1 MNSFVNIH
9 SHSEYSPLDG
19 ISYVEDIV
27 KRAKELNY
35 SAVAIT
41 DHGEVG
47 GHLELEKYAKQYDI
61 KPIYGIETYMCEDR
75 FDKDKTKKRGEATG
89 HMVIIAMNNKGLEN
103 LWALSSLAYLEG
115 KYYDPRIDWD
125 LLQKYNEG
133 LIVTGGCLS
142 GWIGKDILT
151 NPKGALLNASRLQAI
166 FGDRFYLELHTYQ
179 NKTQEEWNHASV
191 ILAKRLSI
199 PLIVVNDSHY
209 TNSDDWYLHECLTA
223 VQMGKTMSDNNRFQY
238 GENQLSMLS
247 ESESRQRLNYLSD
260 DVVEEAI
267 NNTGII
273 AGLCNVEI
281 PRQGDMPLFFN
292 DKEMDADILQKNIK
306 IGFDNRIK
314 PHIAPDEVETYWK
327 RILYETDVIIDH
339 GFQGYFLIVQDIIHW
354 SKSNG
359 ILIGPGRGS
368 SGGSAVAWSL
378 GITEIDPIKHGL
390 YFERFLDV
398 GRVSLPDIDIDVPQD
413 QRHLVKEYLETKYG
427 KHSVASIGLFN
438 TMAHKQAIKD
448 LCRGLDIPIADANQI
463 SKIIDSKLNINGVML
478 KDLTWEQVKVHYA
491 TELIPW
497 IIKYPKLFELLPKTI
512 GHVRHHGVHAGGMVV
527 NKDSLIGKLPL
538 RFKAEK
544 NAEEISTQFD
554 MHGVEDLG
562 FVKIDL
568 LGIRTLST
576 LTEAMRLIKERHG
589 DVLEHFYDWSNNWE
603 KYYNDQNVWDNISSG
618 NDLGVFQLETSNLS
632 HLAKRFK
639 PRNIDD
645 LAALLSV
652 CRPGISRTIDEKTGM
667 NYLEL
672 YLQKRD
678 KKVPITYK
686 HPKLREMLSTTLGTF
701 VYQEQVMKAAV
712 EIAGYSLQE
721 ADRLRKIIGKSQS
734 DKMKEERTTFVNKS
748 VENGT
753 SADLANSIFDEME
766 KFGQYAF
773 NLSHALGY
781 SFITYWTAYLKTHYP
796 HEFMTALFRTNPD
809 GAPAYTKEARRLGI
823 SVLGPDINESGDKF
837 TLTKNNSIRYGLES
851 IKYISGITANS
862 IQQLQPFSSM
872 ADFINKVEKSKI
884 RINKS
889 SVYSMIS
896 VGTFD
901 SLHSDTINALRE
913 YLKEKHGWKETDYD
927 APHVNKVECELCHGS
942 LSKFNCLKVELNL
955 SNRAANELAN
965 LGSLVTINPLQGYTE
980 LIRQETTFA
989 GEDYMITG
997 EKVMVGG
1004 LLSEI
1009 KPLITKK
1016 GKNPGQKM
1024 AQIVLDLPED
1034 DSLFIEETDED
1045 GEITEVSSLQI
1056 VVFPSV
1062 YKMVADKLEQ
1072 GTPVLI
1078 KVEKLSS
1085 GLSLQNIWR
1094 LDLLKNNP

>member
-1 MNSFVNIH
+1 MWASLHN
-9 SHSEYSPLDG
+9 HSEYSALDG
-19 ISYVEDIV
+19 ISYIEDIV
-27 KRAKELNY
+27 KKAKELNY
-35 SAVAIT
+35 AAVSIT

-75 FDKDKTKKRGEATG
+75 FDKDKTKKRGESTG
-89 HMVIIAMNNKGLEN
+89 HLVLLAMNNVGIEN
-103 LWALSSLAYLEG
+103 LWKLSSLAYLEG

-125 LLQKYNEG
+125 LLEKYNEG
-133 LIVTGGCLS
+133 IIATSACMGG
-142 GWIGKDILT
+142 WVGKDILT
-151 NPKGALLNASRLQAI
+151 NPMEALKNASRLQAI
-166 FGDRFYLELHTYQ
+166 FGDRFYMELHTYQ
-179 NKTQEEWNHASV
+179 NKTQEEWNKASV
-191 ILAKRLSI
+191 VLAQRLAI
-199 PLIVVNDSHY
+199 PLIIVNDSHY
-209 TNSDDWYLHECLTA
+209 TNSEDWYLHECLTA
-223 VQMGKTMSDNNRFQY
+223 VQMGKTINDSSRFQY

-247 ESESRQRLNYLSD
+247 EAESRNRLNYLPD
-260 DVVEEAI
+260 DIVDEAV

-273 AGLCNVEI
+273 IELCNVEI
-281 PRQGDMPLFFN
+281 PRQHGMPLFFN
-292 DKEMDADILQKNIK
+292 NKEMDADELRQNIK

-314 PHIAPDEVETYWK
+314 PRIAPDEIDLYWN
-327 RILYETDVIIDH
+327 RIQYETSVIIDH
-339 GFQGYFLIVQDIIHW
+339 GFQGYFLIVQDIINW
-354 SKSNG
+354 SKNNG

-368 SGGSAVAWSL
+368 AAGSAVSWAL
-378 GITEIDPIKHGL
+378 GITELDPVKHEL

-413 QRHLVKEYLETKYG
+413 QRHLIKEYLETKYG
-427 KHSVASIGLFN
+427 KYTIASIGIFN

-463 SKIIDSKLNINGVML
+463 SNIIDSKLNINGVLL
-478 KDLTWEQVKVHYA
+478 KDLTWEQVKTYYA
-491 TELIPW
+491 TEFIPW
-497 IIKYPKLFELLPKTI
+497 IIKYPQLFKLLPKTI
-512 GHVRHHGVHAGGMVV
+512 GHIRHHGIHAAGMVV
-527 NKDSLIGKLPL
+527 NKSSLIGKLPL
-538 RFKAEK
+538 RLKSDKSNDEV
-544 NAEEISTQFD
+544 STQFD

-568 LGIRTLST
+568 LGLRTLST

-589 DVLEHFYDWSNNWE
+589 DVIDHFYDWSNNWE
-603 KYYNDQNVWDNISSG
+603 KYYNDKEVWDNISSG
-618 NDLGVFQLETSNLS
+618 NDLGIFQLETSNLS

-652 CRPGISRTIDEKTGM
+652 CRPGVSRTIDEKTGM

-678 KKVPITYK
+678 RKVPIVYK
-686 HPKLREMLSTTLGTF
+686 HPKLREILNTTLGTF
-701 VYQEQVMKAAV
+701 TYQEQVMRAAV

-721 ADRLRKIIGKSQS
+721 SDRLRKIIGKSQS
-734 DKMKEERTTFVNKS
+734 DKMKEEREIFVTKAIN
-748 VENGT
+748 NGV
-753 SADLANSIFDEME
+753 SSDLANSIFDEIE
-766 KFGQYAF
+766 KSGQYSF
-773 NLSHALGY
+773 NKSHALAY

-796 HEFMTALFRTNPD
+796 HEFMTALFMTNPD

-851 IKYISGITANS
+851 IRYISGVTANA
-862 IQQLQPFSSM
+862 IQQLQPFVSM
-872 ADFINKVEKSKI
+872 ADFVDKINKSKI

-896 VGTFD
+896 VGAFD
-901 SLHSDTINALRE
+901 SLSGDSVNALRE
-913 YLKEKHGWKETDYD
+913 YLREKHGWKDSDYD
-927 APHVNKVECELCHGS
+927 TPHIEKNECEICHGS
-942 LSKFNCLKVELNL
+942 LSRFDCLKIELNIA
-955 SNRAANELAN
+955 NRAANELAN

-980 LIRQETTFA
+980 LIRKETTFA

-997 EKVMVGG
+997 EKVIVGG
-1004 LLSEI
+1004 LLSQI

-1024 AQIVLDLPED
+1024 AQIILDLPED

-1045 GEITEVSSLQI
+1045 GEVSNVSSLQI
-1056 VVFPSV
+1056 VVFPSI
-1062 YKMVADKLEQ
+1062 YKLVEDKLEQ

-1085 GLSLQNIWR
+1085 GLALQNVWR
-1094 LDLLKNNP
+1094 LDLLKNT

>member
-1 MNSFVNIH
+1 MSSFFNCH

-35 SAVAIT
+35 CAVALT

-47 GHLELEKYAKQYDI
+47 GHLELEKYAKQYGI

-75 FDKDKTKKRGEATG
+75 FDKDKTKKRGESTG
-89 HMVIIAMNNKGLEN
+89 HMVILAMNDKGLEN

-115 KYYDPRIDWD
+115 KYYDPRIDWQ
-125 LLQKYNEG
+125 LLEKYNEG
-133 LIVTGGCLS
+133 LIVTGACMG

-151 NPKGALLNASRLQAI
+151 NPMQALTNAAKLQAI

-179 NKTQEEWNHASV
+179 DPTQEEWNKASV
-191 ILAKRLSI
+191 ILARRLSI

-209 TNSDDWYLHECLTA
+209 TNPEDWYLHECLTA
-223 VQMGKTMSDNNRFQY
+223 VQMGKTMNDKTRFQY
-238 GENQLSMLS
+238 GENQLGMLS
-247 ESESRQRLNYLSD
+247 EADSRQRLNYLPK

-267 NNTGII
+267 QNTGRI
-273 AGLCNVEI
+273 ADMCNASI
-281 PRQGDMPLFFN
+281 PRQHGMPLFYN
-292 DKEMDADILQKNIK
+292 DKEMDADILRRNIEV
-306 IGFDNRIK
+306 GFNLRIK
-314 PHIAPDEVETYWK
+314 PHISADEVDTYWQ
-327 RILYETDVIIDH
+327 RILYETEVIIDH
-339 GFQGYFLIVQDIIHW
+339 GFQGYFLIVQDIISW
-354 SKSNG
+354 SKTND

-368 SGGSAVAWSL
+368 VNGSAVAWSL

-390 YFERFLDV
+390 YFERFLDM
-398 GRVSLPDIDIDVPQD
+398 GRVSLPDIDIDVPKD

-427 KHSVASIGLFN
+427 KNSVASIGLFN

-463 SKIIDSKLNINGVML
+463 SKVISGINIDGVLL
-478 KDLTWEQVKVHYA
+478 KDLEWEQVLNHYA
-491 TELIPW
+491 DDFALW
-497 IIKYPKLFELLPKTI
+497 VAKYPKLFELLPKTV
-512 GHVRHHGVHAGGMVV
+512 GHIRHHGVHAGGMVV

-538 RFKAEK
+538 RFKTDK
-544 NAEEISTQFD
+544 GDEETSTQFD

-568 LGIRTLST
+568 LGLRTLST
-576 LTEAMRLIKERHG
+576 LTETMRLIKERHG
-589 DVLEHFYDWSNNWE
+589 DVLDDFYDWSNNWE
-603 KYYNDQNVWDNISSG
+603 KYYEDQRVWDDISSG
-618 NDLGVFQLETSNLS
+618 NNLGVFQLETFNLSNLS
-632 HLAKRFK
+632 KRFK
-639 PRNIDD
+639 PQSIDD

-652 CRPGISRTIDEKTGM
+652 CRPGISRTIDEKTGL

-672 YLQKRD
+672 YIQKRD
-678 KKVPITYK
+678 KKVPVTYK
-686 HPKLREMLSTTLGTF
+686 HPKLKEILGGTLGTL
-701 VYQEQVMKAAV
+701 VYQEQAMKIAV

-721 ADRLRKIIGKSQS
+721 ADKLRKIIGKSQS
-734 DKMKEERTTFVNKS
+734 DKMKEERETFVTKS

-753 SADLANSIFDEME
+753 KAELANSIFDEME

-781 SFITYWTAYLKTHYP
+781 SLITYWSAYLKTHYP

-809 GAPAYTKEARRLGI
+809 MAPAYTKEARRLGI
-823 SVLGPDINESGDKF
+823 SVLGPDINESGEKF
-837 TLTKNNSIRYGLES
+837 TLTNSNSIRYGLES
-851 IKYISGITANS
+851 IKFISGTTANL
-862 IQQLQPFSSM
+862 IEQLQPFSSM
-872 ADFINKVEKSKI
+872 SEFIDKIDKSKI

-889 SVYSMIS
+889 AVYSMIS
-896 VGTFD
+896 VGAFD
-901 SLHSDTINALRE
+901 SLTINTVNALEE
-913 YLKEKHGWKETDYD
+913 YLRAKHGWIETDYD
-927 APHVNKVECELCHGS
+927 TPHITRIGCELCHGS

-955 SNRAANELAN
+955 NNRAANELAN
-965 LGSLVTINPLQGYTE
+965 LGSLVSINPLQGYTD
-980 LIRQETTFA
+980 LIRKETTFA

-997 EKVMVGG
+997 EKVIVGG
-1004 LLSEI
+1004 LLSQI
-1009 KPLITKK
+1009 KPLMTKK

-1034 DSLFIEETDED
+1034 DSLFIEETDEE
-1045 GEITEVSSLQI
+1045 GEVTDVNSLQI

-1062 YKMVADKLEQ
+1062 YKMVEDKLEQ
-1072 GTPVLI
+1072 GTPVLM

-1094 LDLLKNNP
+1094 LDLLKNSS